1 MRDSSLDTWDA
12 RHVPILNRRDVPP
25 RDTQVDFDPPRP
37 VTATIRWQ
45 MGPETITTRAIA
57 WCGRV
62 VLVELVDARSQV
74 RGVWL
79 DLEDVIP
86 LGS

>member
-1 MRDSSLDTWDA
+1 MRDSSLDTWNA
-12 RHVPILNRRDVPP
+12 HHIPILNRHDVPP
-25 RDTQVDFDPPRP
+25 RDQQVDFDPPRP
-37 VTATIRWQ
+37 VTATIHWQ
-45 MGPETITTRAIA
+45 TGPETTATRAIA

-79 DLEDVIP
+79 DAEDVIP